1 MPTKSAAPAAKKTT
15 AAKATKATPKPPV
28 EDEPDLLADMPD
40 ERQAPTNQNDDDDE
54 SYDLLSDMS
63 ESAATA
69 WMPWDES
76 LDTEQPDK
84 IQGKLV
90 HIGTVQQD
98 AKYGGD
104 DVPYIELID
113 RSDPSITWGVRGYA
127 TVLRNQ
133 LEREIANGLSNGD
146 IIALAHWGVK
156 TNRKG
161 DNEYRD
167 FTVKSAKAKR

>member
-1 MPTKSAAPAAKKTT
+1 MPTKTPAKKTT

-28 EDEPDLLADMPD
+28 EDEPDLLAEMPD
-40 ERQAPTNQNDDDDE
+40 ERKPSAPNDDDDGE

-63 ESAATA
+63 ESSATA

-76 LDTEQPDK
+76 LEEEQPDK
-84 IQGKLV
+84 IQGRIV

-98 AKYGGD
+98 AKYGGN

-113 RSDPSITWGVRGYA
+113 KVNPDITWGVRGYA
-127 TVLRNQ
+127 TVLKNQ
-133 LEREIANGLSNGD
+133 LQREIDNGLSNGD
-146 IIALAHWGVK
+146 FVALAHWGVK

-161 DNEYRD
+161 DNDYRD
-167 FTVKSAKAKR
+167 FTVKSLKRK

>member
-1 MPTKSAAPAAKKTT
+1 MPTKSAAPAAKKAT
-15 AAKATKATPKPPV
+15 AVKAKATPKPPV
-28 EDEPDLLADMPD
+28 ADEPDLLADMPD
-40 ERQAPTNQNDDDDE
+40 EREAPSNQNDDDDE

-69 WMPWDES
+69 WMPWDDALE
-76 LDTEQPDK
+76 DAQPDK
-84 IQGKLV
+84 IQGRIV
-90 HIGTVQQD
+90 HIGTVTQD

-104 DVPYIELID
+104 DVPYIELVD
-113 RSDPSITWGVRGYA
+113 RNNPDITWGVRGYA

-133 LEREIANGLSNGD
+133 LQREIDNGLSNGD
-146 IIALAHWGVK
+146 VIALAHWGVK